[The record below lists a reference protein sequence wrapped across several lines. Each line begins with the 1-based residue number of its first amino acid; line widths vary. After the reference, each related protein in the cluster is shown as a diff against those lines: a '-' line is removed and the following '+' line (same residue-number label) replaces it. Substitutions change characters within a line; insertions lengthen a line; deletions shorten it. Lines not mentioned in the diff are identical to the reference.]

1 MSARVGLLTVQLTV
15 TDAVTLKDKRQV
27 VRSLLGRAT
36 ERFNVAGAEV
46 ARLDSVRRAELAFC
60 SVSNEGGHVRQML
73 DAVLHL
79 IESEPRAVVEDSWVE
94 LF

>member
-1 MSARVGLLTVQLTV
+1 MTAKVGLLTVQLTV
-15 TDAVTLKDKRQV
+15 PDARTLKDKRQV

-36 ERFNVAGAEV
+36 DRFNVAAAEV

-60 SVSNEGGHVRQML
+60 SVSNEGGHVREML

-79 IESEPRAVVEDSWVE
+79 IEAEPRAEIEDSWVE
-94 LF
+94 MF

>member
-1 MSARVGLLTVQLTV
+1 MTARVGLLTVQLTV

-27 VRSLLGRAT
+27 VKSLLGRTA
-36 ERFNVAGAEV
+36 ERFNVAAAEV
-46 ARLDSVRRAELAFC
+46 ARLDSVRHAELAF
-60 SVSNEGGHVRQML
+60 STVSNDGGHVRQML

-79 IESEPRAVVEDSWVE
+79 IESEPRAVVEDSWIE